1 MRSELKVT
9 TGVLLC
15 LLMLTGCGSTPAC
28 PEPEAD
34 TPRYEIQVL
43 RHRWHTGIV
52 LPGDQLSDE
61 LAFLR
66 TWLGDAPYYEIG
78 WGDEGF
84 YRATR
89 VEVGLAARALL
100 WPTETVMHVVA
111 LDRPPHRYP
120 HTDVRTLVIDEAG
133 LTGLREA
140 IAASFQ
146 YDEEEPVFIDA
157 GLYGR
162 GAFFVGVGTF
172 WLGNTCNSWTIS
184 KLNAAGLPAGRN
196 RLTASAVMR
205 RVHRLADQCE

>member
-1 MRSELKVT
+1 MRRELTAPV
-9 TGVLLC
+9 GVLLC
-15 LLMLTGCGSTPAC
+15 VLAAC
-28 PEPEAD
+28 ASAPVCPQPGAD
-34 TPRYEIQVL
+34 NRLHEIQVL

-66 TWLGDAPYYEIG
+66 DGLGDAPYYEIG
-78 WGDEGF
+78 WGDESF

-89 VEVGLAARALL
+89 VELGLAARALL

-111 LDRPPHRYP
+111 LERAPDSYP
-120 HTDVRTLVIDEAG
+120 HTDIRTLLIDEAG
-133 LTGLREA
+133 MHGLREA
-140 IAASFQ
+140 IAATFQ
-146 YDEEEPVFIDA
+146 QDLGAPAFIDA

-162 GAFFVGVGTF
+162 SAFFVADGTF
-172 WLGNTCNSWTIS
+172 WLGNTCNSWTIR

-196 RLTASAVMR
+196 RLTAGAVMR